1 MRIWSDARAAQAVD
15 LMGNRADLEVQD
27 GVWTWTISREP
38 SAIVL
43 DGATFATLE
52 PAKNLQ

>member
-1 MRIWSDARAAQAVD
+1 
-15 LMGNRADLEVQD
+15 L
-27 GVWTWTISREP
+27 WTWTISREP

-52 PAKNLQ
+52 AAKDLQQN